1 MPETLNTA
9 LQDLKLRTERL
20 AIEVLVPLAA
30 RVSSGELPR
39 ATALAEVRE
48 AAKATGLFGLTQP
61 AEFGGQPGGPLALTL
76 VRDTLASFNNPLSSA
91 VLGPGPGV
99 LAGCHPE
106 LKPTHLAPVLA
117 GEKRAAFAITEPADA
132 ERHTWAVRDG
142 TDLLVSGVKSYVTGG
157 ADADFINTLVELEG
171 AGRTLV
177 VIDRTSPGVKL
188 IKRFESLDGS
198 HHAVLRFDQV
208 RVPETH
214 LLGRPGEGMPRSMGQ
229 IGDTR
234 LAIAAQATGLAR
246 WVLDYLNAQLS
257 APHRTGQP
265 LGDREGVRLRYAD
278 LRIQAYAARSM
289 LYRTA
294 RLAEAGNN
302 IRNEGMACK
311 IFATETLSR
320 IVDDG
325 IQLSGGQALSIDH
338 PLAQLYQRVRSWR
351 IAEGA
356 NDILRINLAR
366 GALEFGL
373 GEI

>member
-1 MPETLNTA
+1 MPESLNSTLSDLQSRTA
-9 LQDLKLRTERL
+9 ALCQD
-20 AIEVLVPLAA
+20 VLVPLAA
-30 RVSSGELPR
+30 RVHSGELPR
-39 ATALAEVRE
+39 AVALAEVRE
-48 AAKATGLFGLTQP
+48 AAKSAGLFGLTQP
-61 AEFGGQPGGPLALTL
+61 AEFGGRPGGPLALTL
-76 VRDTLASFNNPLSSA
+76 VRDTLASFNNPLSGA

-99 LAGCHPE
+99 LADCRPE
-106 LKPTHLAPVLA
+106 LKDTHLAPLLA

-132 ERHTWAVRDG
+132 SKHTWAERDG

-157 ADADFINTLVELEG
+157 AEADFVNTLVELEG

-177 VIDRTSPGVKL
+177 VIDRHSPGVHL
-188 IKRFESLDGS
+188 VERFESLDGS

-208 RVPETH
+208 RIPETRI
-214 LLGRPGEGMPRSMGQ
+214 LGKPGEGMPRSMGQ

-246 WVLDYLNAQLS
+246 WTLGFLNEQLS
-257 APHRTGQP
+257 APHRSGQP

-278 LRIQAYAARSM
+278 LRIQAYAMRSM

-311 IFATETLSR
+311 IFATETLGR

-325 IQLSGGQALSIDH
+325 IQLSGGQALSLSH
-338 PLAQLYQRVRSWR
+338 PLAQLYQRVRAWR

-356 NDILRINLAR
+356 NDVLRINLAR